1 VVARRVRK
9 RRFQGNSSP
18 VPWPASR
25 LSGVPRLRRAREGG
39 PRPPST
45 GKRVKS
51 VDIHFPSHG
60 PRGSG
65 DVRQTRLQNSTKS
78 YDNVGLVVDKWLE
91 ALPADKR
98 AKLLADF
105 NPEKYLTPE
114 LRTAMQQAK
123 VDLTSTKPVLEQVDV
138 KSWFGCVDTALIQ
151 KAVAARSFDEAGGT
165 AVSAERRIGAVPHT
179 SLTLRL
185 HKVHCVDQDH
195 SGGGRMG
202 VT

>member
-1 VVARRVRK
+1 MKTLDSNAAANRLTDLDPQLQRYITAALPLTQLQTLQTIAAHK
-9 RRFQGNSSP
+9 D
-18 VPWPASR
+18 PAN
-25 LSGVPRLRRAREGG
+25 
-39 PRPPST
+39 
-45 GKRVKS
+45 
-51 VDIHFPSHG
+51 FPAK
-60 PRGSG
+60 P
-65 DVRQTRLQNSTKS
+65 RQTRLQNSTKS

-185 HKVHCVDQDH
+185 HKVHCVDQTTP
-195 SGGGRMG
+195 G
-202 VT
+202 V